1 MNVNTIKVECNLAL
15 GSFDNGLQSDN
26 THEFYPVVP
35 PGYKIVEIPKYCVL
49 YKLKTNTIDYVRVSL
64 TDQDSKAIDFRGE
77 TVNNR
82 DAHTFPSDS
91 FIYIVGKITKSDEL
105 KTEITMAY
113 NGLTNLFNEMKYEI
127 NSTQVQRV
135 KKPGITSA
143 MKGYCSYSPA
153 DSNIMQNAAWD
164 ISGKNANFVKDNTF
178 SGCIPLKHVFG
189 FCEDYKRILVNCNQ
203 QLVLNRSM
211 SDLSSLH
218 FTSVPG
224 GDLAIESVQ
233 ALVKKVKV
241 NLLECCG
248 KCRLSKSTTAR
259 D

>member
-1 MNVNTIKVECNLAL
+1 MV
-15 GSFDNGLQSDN
+15 
-26 THEFYPVVP
+26 H
-35 PGYKIVEIPKYCVL
+35 
-49 YKLKTNTIDYVRVSL
+49 
-64 TDQDSKAIDFRGE
+64 
-77 TVNNR
+77 
-82 DAHTFPSDS
+82 
-91 FIYIVGKITKSDEL
+91 
-105 KTEITMAY
+105 

-127 NSTQVQRV
+127 NSTEVQRV

-164 ISGKNANFVKDNTF
+164 ISGKNANFVKNNTF

-189 FCEDYKRILVNCNQ
+189 FCDDYKRILVNCSQ
-203 QLVLNRSM
+203 QLILNRSM

-241 NLLECCG
+241 QLTRMLWKVPVVKVDDHDLTGFGALLFQGQAVADNKMKPVFYFSQRTSPNESKFHSFELECLAVVYAI
-248 KCRLSKSTTAR
+248 KRFHIYLSESNTFEQVLAIRQNTDENIVKIR
-259 D
+259 DKLQNGDDTNYVMV